1 MFDEV
6 GAIWNSVA
14 PFVGA
19 WIEIPEAPD
28 ATSGPAVAPF
38 VGAWIEIVIPTV
50 DSTYEYVA
58 PFVGAWIEIQVVGY
72 KNLEEISRSVRRSM
86 D

>member
-1 MFDEV
+1 MRHPV
-6 GAIWNSVA
+6 PVA

-19 WIEIPEAPD
+19 WIEISFLFALEID
-28 ATSGPAVAPF
+28 DEVAPF
-38 VGAWIEIVIPTV
+38 I
-50 DSTYEYVA
+50 
-58 PFVGAWIEIQVVGY
+58 GAWIEIQVVGY